1 MKQNIDRIRD
11 HYQAAIPDQD
21 AMIAKL
27 ASLLDG
33 MEGHVTA
40 ERLGAFDQFHVGGL
54 VSTAELAKQVGLS
67 AGLRVLDAGSGLGG
81 PSRYLAET
89 FGCHVM
95 GVDLAP
101 AYVRI
106 AELLAARAGL
116 SDKVRYQVGS
126 ITELP
131 FEDSSFDLVWTQHVV
146 MNIADRD
153 GLYREIRRVLTPGG
167 RFAFYDPYAPDVRQP
182 LHYPVPWA
190 ETDET
195 TTLLTEA
202 ETVATLRR
210 ARLHKLAWDDVS
222 ELAKGWIVGQK
233 RQLQQPAQA
242 GATTGPKLSPE
253 LVVGAR
259 MQSMVAN
266 FGRNIMEDRVRLVM
280 GICEAA

>member
-1 MKQNIDRIRD
+1 
-11 HYQAAIPDQD
+11 
-21 AMIAKL
+21 
-27 ASLLDG
+27 
-33 MEGHVTA
+33 
-40 ERLGAFDQFHVGGL
+40 
-54 VSTAELAKQVGLS
+54 
-67 AGLRVLDAGSGLGG
+67 
-81 PSRYLAET
+81 
-89 FGCHVM
+89 
-95 GVDLAP
+95 
-101 AYVRI
+101 
-106 AELLAARAGL
+106 
-116 SDKVRYQVGS
+116 
-126 ITELP
+126 
-131 FEDSSFDLVWTQHVV
+131 
-146 MNIADRD
+146 
-153 GLYREIRRVLTPGG
+153 
-167 RFAFYDPYAPDVRQP
+167 
-182 LHYPVPWA
+182 VPWA